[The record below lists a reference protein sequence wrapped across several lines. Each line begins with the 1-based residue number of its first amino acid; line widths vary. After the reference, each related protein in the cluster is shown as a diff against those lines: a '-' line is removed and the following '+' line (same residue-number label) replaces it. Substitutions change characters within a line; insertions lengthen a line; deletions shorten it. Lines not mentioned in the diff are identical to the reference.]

1 MDVQHHMERVTVI
14 GRTGSLLFIA
24 VLAAV
29 GLFVAGCGG
38 GSHPSV
44 ASLGSGHDD
53 GEHEP
58 CGLVDDGRGGSLD
71 GSSSQQSGGGG
82 QFSIAGG
89 GSHLAQLAACMRS
102 HGVPNFPEPN
112 AQGVISSGSIDPN
125 SPQFQ
130 QAMQACQKDLPNGG
144 TPSPAQQ
151 AQMRQQALAFSA
163 CMRKHGL
170 PNFPDPQFLSGG
182 RVAMRI
188 SAASGI
194 DPRSPQFQAAQKACQ
209 SLLPGKAGA
218 GPPGAVKT
226 GGGLATGGGK

>member
-1 MDVQHHMERVTVI
+1 MDVRGDKEGISPI
-14 GRTGSLLFIA
+14 GRTGSLLLIA

-29 GLFVAGCGG
+29 GVLVAGCGG

-44 ASLGSGHDD
+44 ASLGSNTTTASTSPAGSSTT
-53 GEHEP
+53 
-58 CGLVDDGRGGSLD
+58 GGAVPST
-71 GSSSQQSGGGG
+71 GSSSQQNGGGG

-89 GSHLAQLAACMRS
+89 SHMAQLAACMRS

-130 QAMQACQKDLPNGG
+130 QAMQACRKDLPNGG

-151 AQMRQQALAFSA
+151 AEMRQQALAFSA

-188 SAASGI
+188 SADSGI
-194 DPRSPQFQAAQKACQ
+194 DPGSPQFQAAQKACQ

-226 GGGLATGGGK
+226 DGGVAIGGGK

>member
-1 MDVQHHMERVTVI
+1 MQI
-14 GRTGSLLFIA
+14 GA
-24 VLAAV
+24 
-29 GLFVAGCGG
+29 
-38 GSHPSV
+38 
-44 ASLGSGHDD
+44 
-53 GEHEP
+53 
-58 CGLVDDGRGGSLD
+58 
-71 GSSSQQSGGGG
+71 GG

-89 GSHLAQLAACMRS
+89 GSHMAQLAACMRS

-130 QAMQACQKDLPNGG
+130 QAMQACRKDLPNGG

-151 AQMRQQALAFSA
+151 AEMRQQALAFSA

-188 SAASGI
+188 SAQSGI

-218 GPPGAVKT
+218 GPPRAVKT
-226 GGGLATGGGK
+226 GGGVAIGGGK

>member
-1 MDVQHHMERVTVI
+1 MIR
-14 GRTGSLLFIA
+14 RTGSLLFIA

-29 GLFVAGCGG
+29 GLLVAGCGG

-44 ASLGSGHDD
+44 ASLGSNTTTASTSPADSSTT
-53 GEHEP
+53 
-58 CGLVDDGRGGSLD
+58 GGAVPST

-89 GSHLAQLAACMRS
+89 GSHMAQLAACMRS

-130 QAMQACQKDLPNGG
+130 QAMQACRKDLPNGG

-188 SAASGI
+188 SADSGI

-218 GPPGAVKT
+218 APPGAAKT
-226 GGGLATGGGK
+226 GGGVVIAGGGK